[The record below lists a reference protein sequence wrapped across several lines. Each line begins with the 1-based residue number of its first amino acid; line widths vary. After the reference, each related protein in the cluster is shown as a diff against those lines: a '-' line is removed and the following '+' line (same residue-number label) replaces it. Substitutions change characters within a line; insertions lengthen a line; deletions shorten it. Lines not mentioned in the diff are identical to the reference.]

1 MSTLNSK
8 THTSDESVLTDNM
21 DLDSDTLD
29 LATAAGI
36 DNVGLDLKDLVE
48 SIYNDKNRIF
58 DETFPESPPDSGS
71 EHLLSPGQSSQHK
84 MSPSNGT
91 QFQESRIAMA
101 HLDLSTIDYDVPLQ
115 ILEQGQDIDP
125 TAMFPKITMPYRGV
139 VDSPSQVV
147 LPLSQGGAVQFSPQR
162 GCSPQVTIKNE
173 VHSLSTPTTQPSLPK
188 RKRKGSEV
196 PASVHIKPE
205 PNCHSPQ
212 PSQTL
217 TNINF
222 NLHEPHQWSKLLN
235 KSKHEIK
242 HPVLT
247 VSADKGFNFSMVDD
261 AFIAQKK
268 NHFQLTCHIDMGRE
282 EPCFIKTK
290 AGTIHP
296 LRHLQMNFHGI
307 KLDTPNSF
315 IRVEQSQTDRTKIK
329 FKPVIVYWKAS
340 TEPLQLVVGRLHF
353 TETTANNMR
362 KKGKPNPSQK
372 YFQLVASLEATIH
385 SQNQMDL
392 PIVSLASERIIVRA
406 SNPGQF
412 EPDSE
417 ASWMREQGSETIYH
431 IGKVG
436 INTDHASEALSVHG
450 NIQLTGQI
458 LQPSDLRIKHN
469 VKELDS
475 RKQLQNVNKIK
486 IVQYQYRPEFMEKLP
501 DEQYSELIFGPQA
514 GVIAQDVQRII
525 PDAVSSAGPF
535 TLSDGKEIN
544 DMLIVNKE
552 RIFLEN
558 IGAVRE
564 LSKMTDHLEN
574 RLSDIES
581 AHETVAVRLSRLRR
595 GNSSIHSYSSSSST
609 GSTGEAPSH
618 KGQKRFPSS
627 RRRPATKHIFQNRC
641 IQILLLVLLS
651 ITALSLTSM
660 ALVYT
665 FNFSNSEHL
674 DVEIEG
680 VSFLN
685 AKDNSLT
692 GPALDPNLSLPNT
705 LETPRTNVLIVQLSS
720 DMELPEVEDLDGAK
734 DDKQVVESTTTTTF
748 LSDSKVIK
756 VQDSF
761 EDAIANEVL
770 DKVKDNGIIS
780 SNPREVRLLKSQVVK
795 EKKDDLEQVEK
806 VIEEESEG
814 NSTSE
819 NDIKKAPLDRSTTTE
834 SIPTNDL
841 LVRDKNSKTFNEI
854 LAKAEDE
861 SNNSEPLDQRAKRN
875 VLLKGHLRKIRTVEE
890 PFDLQHSSEPSSS
903 YPFPLLRTMT
913 SEYDLDQ
920 QFCDPNDGF
929 FWRCRDASGLPRNS
943 SLAVPLS
950 KYFRERSLQI
960 VFASNNVVQC
970 RAANSA
976 TPCGNTEPDLEIPS
990 SIPGQ

>member
-125 TAMFPKITMPYRGV
+125 TAMFPK
-139 VDSPSQVV
+139 
-147 LPLSQGGAVQFSPQR
+147 FSPQR

-247 VSADKGFNFSMVDD
+247 VSADKGFNFSM
-261 AFIAQKK
+261 
-268 NHFQLTCHIDMGRE
+268 
-282 EPCFIKTK
+282 
-290 AGTIHP
+290 
-296 LRHLQMNFHGI
+296 
-307 KLDTPNSF
+307 
-315 IRVEQSQTDRTKIK
+315 
-329 FKPVIVYWKAS
+329 
-340 TEPLQLVVGRLHF
+340 
-353 TETTANNMR
+353 
-362 KKGKPNPSQK
+362 
-372 YFQLVASLEATIH
+372 ASLEATIH

-685 AKDNSLT
+685 ASDVLSNEVEHWTRRTKPTMMYNRNPRTSTFTTPPIVVLHPPMIGDEVCNLSQGPCPTFCCESSFQPNTFEFNDTLEDNSLT